1 MHLSVRITRLFTRN
15 MMTRS
20 MTGVKSEGKSSG
32 DPMTDFFNLKQ
43 FAVVGASND
52 RDKFGNKVL
61 RCYQQHNRSAI
72 PIHPKEKIV
81 EGIPSLESLSKLAE
95 EHPDWIGE
103 TGVSIITP
111 PPVSK
116 KVIEE
121 GFSHGFRWFF
131 FQPGACD
138 STVRES
144 FRQLQRQDKSLTVIE
159 DCVLVQLGC
168 SH

>member
-1 MHLSVRITRLFTRN
+1 MQWVTRTFSRKI
-15 MMTRS
+15 MTRS
-20 MTGVKSEGKSSG
+20 MSGVKSEGKSSS
-32 DPMTDFFNLKQ
+32 DPMTDFFHLKR

-81 EGIPSLESLSKLAE
+81 EGIPALESLTKFAE
-95 EHPDWIGE
+95 VHPDWINE

-138 STVRES
+138 NNVREAV
-144 FRQLQRQDKSLTVIE
+144 RLLQRQDNSVTVIE